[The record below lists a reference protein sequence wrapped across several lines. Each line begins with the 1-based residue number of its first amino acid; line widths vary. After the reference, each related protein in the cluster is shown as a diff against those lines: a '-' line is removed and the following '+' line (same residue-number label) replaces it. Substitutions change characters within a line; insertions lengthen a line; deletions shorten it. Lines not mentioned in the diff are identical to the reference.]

1 MKTKRVFIGIFGRR
15 NQGKSSFINAMAGQD
30 IAIVSEMAG
39 TTTDPVKKTIEIFGI
54 GPVVLIDTAGIDDM
68 GEIGEKRIA
77 KTLET
82 LKTIDVAI
90 LLISNNS
97 FTEEDEKLIA
107 QFSEYELPFII
118 VHNKSDMMRLS
129 DDFRT
134 RLLQYN
140 VPVLECSSIHKTG
153 IAEVIDAVVAIT
165 PKSAYVQ
172 ETLVGDFVHNGDSVV
187 LVMPQDA
194 EAPEGRLI
202 LPQVQVIRD
211 ILDQHGVAISL
222 QPQELSQF
230 LKVHTPKIVITD
242 SQVFAD
248 VSKIVP
254 PAIPLTSFSI
264 ILSRAKGNFD
274 SYLDGTPYIDSL
286 KDNDKILMLE
296 SCTHVTSCEDIGR
309 HKIPKLLS
317 QYTKKQL
324 QFDFIPALQPLPDN
338 LEQYAMAIQCGGCMV
353 TKRQLQNRINQIIN
367 KNIPVSNYGLAIAFV
382 TGIYH
387 RITNMFIH

>member
-242 SQVFAD
+242 SQVFED